1 MPALVDLF
9 PFNLAHAAMMLKS
22 FIVGGLLLFLS
33 ACAVP
38 PEHPVFR
45 LTPAEQEAT
54 QHLEELSRV
63 ATLSPE
69 QRRREVAELDG
80 MRRLDAAKRFQLA
93 ALLEREDS
101 VESLERSLKI
111 LNGLAESE
119 PRTQA
124 LRELMKR
131 SLKTRIELRQQT
143 ARTQEL
149 QDKLEQIKA
158 LEKSLQQRA
167 VPSGAP

>member
-1 MPALVDLF
+1 MTPKS
-9 PFNLAHAAMMLKS
+9 LKS
-22 FIVGGLLLFLS
+22 IFVGGLLLVLN
-33 ACAVP
+33 ACAIP
-38 PEHPVFR
+38 PEYPAFR
-45 LTPAEQEAT
+45 LTLAEQELA
-54 QHLEELSRV
+54 QQLDELSRV

-69 QRRREVAELDG
+69 QRRREVAELEG
-80 MRRLDAAKRFQLA
+80 LRRLDAAKRFQLA
-93 ALLEREDS
+93 ALLEREDG

-111 LNGLAESE
+111 LNALAESE

-131 SLKTRIELRQQT
+131 SLKTRIELKQQT

-158 LEKSLQQRA
+158 LEKSLQQRT
-167 VPSGAP
+167 VPSGTP

>member
-1 MPALVDLF
+1 
-9 PFNLAHAAMMLKS
+9 MMLKS
-22 FIVGGLLLFLS
+22 FIVGGVLLFLN

-38 PEHPVFR
+38 PEYPTFR
-45 LTPAEQEAT
+45 PTPAEQET
-54 QHLEELSRV
+54 TRHLEELSRV

-69 QRRREVAELDG
+69 QRRREVTELDG
-80 MRRLDAAKRFQLA
+80 MRRLDAARRFQLA

-111 LNGLAESE
+111 LNGLAESG

-131 SLKTRIELRQQT
+131 SLKARIELRQQT

-167 VPSGAP
+167 VPPGTP